1 MRIDAET
8 LRLVDRRKDEF
19 LGILAHELRNPLAP
33 MRFALEV
40 MRRSEGNPGDTTR
53 ARQVLE
59 RQIAHLVRIVDDLL
73 DVSRITQGKVELRKE
88 QLHLADVVRAAVEL
102 ARPAVDAAQHVLTV
116 SLPPEAVTINGDP
129 VRLTQVLVN
138 LLNNAVKFTP
148 PAGHI
153 WLIAETVAE
162 ESGGPDHVRIRVRDT
177 GIGIAPELRDKVFDM
192 FMQGDHSL
200 ERTRGG
206 LGVGLT
212 LVRNLVALHGGSVD
226 VWSEGLGRGSEL
238 TVSLPVESV
247 QVPAS
252 GSSEPAAPV
261 HVKRPLR
268 ILVADDN
275 EDGREMLHYLL
286 TKEGHTVVQAE
297 DGERA
302 LAAAV
307 ALDPDLAILDISMP
321 GLNGYEVARK
331 LRPTEESRRPF
342 LVALSGLGQAEDKA
356 RAAAAGFDQHFTK
369 PVDIG
374 ALLSLIAERAK

>member
-1 MRIDAET
+1 M
-8 LRLVDRRKDEF
+8 
-19 LGILAHELRNPLAP
+19 
-33 MRFALEV
+33 
-40 MRRSEGNPGDTTR
+40 
-53 ARQVLE
+53 
-59 RQIAHLVRIVDDLL
+59 
-73 DVSRITQGKVELRKE
+73 
-88 QLHLADVVRAAVEL
+88 
-102 ARPAVDAAQHVLTV
+102 LTV

-138 LLNNAVKFTP
+138 LLEQRRQVHAPGWTHLADRRNR
-148 PAGHI
+148 GRG
-153 WLIAETVAE
+153 
-162 ESGGPDHVRIRVRDT
+162 SGGADHVRIRVRDT

-192 FMQGDHSL
+192 FMQGDRSL

-252 GSSEPAAPV
+252 GPSEPAAPV

-302 LAAAV
+302 LTAAV

-321 GLNGYEVARK
+321 GLNGYEVAQK